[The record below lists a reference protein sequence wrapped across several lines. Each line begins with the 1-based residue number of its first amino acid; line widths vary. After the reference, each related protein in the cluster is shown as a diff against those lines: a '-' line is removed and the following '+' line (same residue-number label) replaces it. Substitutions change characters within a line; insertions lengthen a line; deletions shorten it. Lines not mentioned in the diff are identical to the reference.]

1 MTRVVWMRWA
11 TVVAGLGMVAAFGWS
26 TRVGAQIDSSGCS
39 ARTLRGEYAFTITG
53 EVGPARTPLRAV
65 AMTTFDGQGAL
76 EQVDFVT
83 LNGVP
88 QMSDWRRA
96 RGAYVV
102 NRDCTGAMVTTS
114 EDGSPGLRLRLVVTA
129 RGEQIYNVV
138 EGNPVGAVGTRVR

>member
-1 MTRVVWMRWA
+1 MAVV
-11 TVVAGLGMVAAFGWS
+11 GIGMVAVLGWV
-26 TRVGAQIDSSGCS
+26 TRAGAQIDSTGCS
-39 ARTLRGEYAFTITG
+39 ARTIRGEYAFTVTG
-53 EVGPARTPLRAV
+53 EIGPARTPLRAV
-65 AMTTFDGQGAL
+65 ALTTFDGQGGL

-102 NRDCTGAMVTTS
+102 NRDCTGAMVTTP
-114 EDGSPGLRLRLVVTA
+114 EDGSPGLRLRFIVSA
-129 RGEQIYNVV
+129 RGDQIYNVV